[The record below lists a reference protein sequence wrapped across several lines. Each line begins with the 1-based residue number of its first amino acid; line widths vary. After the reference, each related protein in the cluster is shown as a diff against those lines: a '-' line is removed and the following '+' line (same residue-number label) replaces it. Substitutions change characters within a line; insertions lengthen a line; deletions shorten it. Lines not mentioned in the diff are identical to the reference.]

1 MYEIFLPERILF
13 GDDSIQRYAQSDFES
28 VLIISDKTSEKEREF
43 IEKYRSC
50 SIQKLR
56 KRRRFLTMIFA
67 DFTAIQ

>member
-43 IEKYRSC
+43 IEK
-50 SIQKLR
+50 IQELFDTKTP
-56 KRRRFLTMIFA
+56 KTEKIFNI
-67 DFTAIQ
+67 DFC

>member
-28 VLIISDKTSEKEREF
+28 VLIISDKTSKRNGNLLK
-43 IEKYRSC
+43 KYRSC
-50 SIQKLR
+50 SIPKLR